1 MNKVWTAFNFVTPKT
16 SYKTKLGN
24 IHNFKEWVNS
34 AMVVDYITRKDKC
47 VVFNENENNYEAM
60 KLMMNKDEKIS
71 WHGFH
76 LKMHQNNNQLTNTL
90 ETISN
95 NTNINGIETKT
106 FIVYF
111 HIFSPLHVCAHMLL

>member
-34 AMVVDYITRKDKC
+34 AMVVDYIIRKDKC

-71 WHGFH
+71 WYDSY

-95 NTNINGIETKT
+95 NTNINGIEIKT

-111 HIFSPLHVCAHMLL
+111 YIFSPLHISAHMLL